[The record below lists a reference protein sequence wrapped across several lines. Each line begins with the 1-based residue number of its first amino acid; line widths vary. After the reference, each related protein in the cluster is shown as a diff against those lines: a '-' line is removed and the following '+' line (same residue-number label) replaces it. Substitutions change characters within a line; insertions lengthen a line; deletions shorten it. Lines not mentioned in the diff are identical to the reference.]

1 MSDDKTWD
9 NVQALLEYSGVLKLG
24 RNAAGW
30 WAWFGEVGRGGT
42 YFRAYPTLAETV
54 GLMPAPKTPPERD
67 SKGEAELAAIV
78 AERDQLRA
86 ALAAANVRAEEA
98 EADLASLRAQL
109 DPIRQHLATLDA
121 VRRKLDED
129 YNNANRNG
137 LLLLLDCIRTLAQQD
152 EGEVQP

>member
-42 YFRAYPTLAETV
+42 YFRASPTLAETV

-86 ALAAANVRAEEA
+86 ALAAANVRAEAA
-98 EADLASLRAQL
+98 EAALTAVPDYVTYYTCAWEAFEANSDGPEPLDFAEWLAAGK
-109 DPIRQHLATLDA
+109 P
-121 VRRKLDED
+121 
-129 YNNANRNG
+129 
-137 LLLLLDCIRTLAQQD
+137 
-152 EGEVQP
+152 EVQP

>member
-24 RNAAGW
+24 GNAAGW

-98 EADLASLRAQL
+98 EAQLAAVPVGALWRLYNDYPYQQLSILPPGAVFEAAFNEIFEWLRTQ
-109 DPIRQHLATLDA
+109 P
-121 VRRKLDED
+121 
-129 YNNANRNG
+129 
-137 LLLLLDCIRTLAQQD
+137 
-152 EGEVQP
+152 EVQP

>member
-86 ALAAANVRAEEA
+86 ALAAVPAYVAYHSAAWEAWGPGSPAPLDFAEW
-98 EADLASLRAQL
+98 LAWK
-109 DPIRQHLATLDA
+109 P
-121 VRRKLDED
+121 K
-129 YNNANRNG
+129 
-137 LLLLLDCIRTLAQQD
+137 
-152 EGEVQP
+152 VQP